1 MPVDWLSLACAPSTL
16 VEMVHGVAQVRVA
29 ECFVVGGAGPA
40 SSAEPL
46 SAADERGSR
55 PVEAYTRVKHFSRDR

>member
-1 MPVDWLSLACAPSTL
+1 MPVDWLSLASAPSTL
-16 VEMVHGVAQVRVA
+16 VEMVHGLAQVRVT
-29 ECFVVGGAGPA
+29 EYFVVGGAGPA

-55 PVEAYTRVKHFSRDR
+55 PVEAYTRVKHFARDR

>member
-16 VEMVHGVAQVRVA
+16 VEMVHGLAQVRVA
-29 ECFVVGGAGPA
+29 EYFVVGGAGPA

-55 PVEAYTRVKHFSRDR
+55 PVEAYARVKHFSRDR

>member
-16 VEMVHGVAQVRVA
+16 VEMVHGLALVRVA

-46 SAADERGSR
+46 AAADERGSR
-55 PVEAYTRVKHFSRDR
+55 PVEAYARVQHFSRDR

>member
-1 MPVDWLSLACAPSTL
+1 MPVDWLSLASAPSTL
-16 VEMVHGVAQVRVA
+16 VGMVHGLAQVRVA

-55 PVEAYTRVKHFSRDR
+55 PFEANARVKRLSRDR